1 MKYFDP
7 TIVVKKTENYTLQ
20 VTTYNLKNEL
30 TPWFAAISTDDTGWD
45 FENKCYTFEIP
56 AVFETAITA
65 FADMHQIRLVSKVIA
80 DTCHETYEE
89 YQLRWM
95 AEHRHSLNMLMREL
109 EEMQYEDPEDSDRIS
124 TPVTE
129 LFNEWEQDRGFGGE
143 IWACRA
149 EWKKE
154 EK

>member
-1 MKYFDP
+1 MS
-7 TIVVKKTENYTLQ
+7 TIEVRKTDRNTLQ

-65 FADMHQIRLVSKVIA
+65 FADMHQIRLVSKVNG

-95 AEHRHSLNMLMREL
+95 AEHGYSLYSLMCEL
-109 EEMQYEDPEDSDRIS
+109 GQMQYEDPEDSDRIS
-124 TPVTE
+124 TPIPA
-129 LFNEWEQDRGFGGE
+129 LYDEWEMDRGFGGE

-154 EK
+154 EKK